1 MSLGPDPELE
11 AVVAELVGIRDL
23 ENRVAAVLRDTID
36 QLYDGQRTGRYRWC
50 DLHKTERTHCGT
62 LVEINM
68 QREFKFA
75 DGDKLDYKIAGVD
88 VDCKYS
94 QNLGAW
100 MIPNEAKEKL
110 CLGLWADDDESV
122 WSMGLFRA
130 HKEHLTSSGNRDE
143 KAKLNKDGRS
153 SIHWIFSDSD
163 LPPNV
168 LLQIPKKDVDHI
180 MGGKSGAERIRRLF
194 RTVQMKRIGRGVIA
208 TVAQQADYMKRI
220 RGNGGARSQLR
231 QEGIIILGQYE
242 AHRDIARQLGL
253 NEIPEKGE
261 SVSVRICPAGES
273 NKPGSAMI
281 DSSWWRVAEPEDP
294 VVLAPLLP
302 TLGSN

>member
-153 SIHWIFSDSD
+153 SIHWLFSDSD

-261 SVSVRICPAGES
+261 SVSVRICPAEES

-281 DSSWWRVAEPEDP
+281 DGSWWRVSEPEDP

>member
-62 LVEINM
+62 LIEINM

-153 SIHWIFSDSD
+153 SIHWLFFDSD

-273 NKPGSAMI
+273 SKPGSAMI
-281 DSSWWRVAEPEDP
+281 DGSWWRVAEPEDP